1 MAERHKDP
9 DMTEQAKT
17 DTAQTQLVVIEPT
30 TAVALFTEGHG
41 VAELLADIRQKAS
54 SMVPDVTTVKGR
66 KEIASIAYA
75 VAKTKSHLDG
85 VGKELTAKYKEIPAR
100 IDANRKLIRDTLDA
114 LKEEVRAPLTQ
125 YEAAEEAR
133 VEALQARLAR
143 LNELGSAASVEI
155 AATQLQAMLLEVEQ
169 TELDDSWQE
178 LLPQATVAKELAA
191 KRLGEALAAR
201 QKYEAEQAELEQ
213 LRQKQ
218 AEQDRIDRE
227 RLIAELAAEQARRE
241 EENRQRLERE
251 AAQHREQE
259 AQRQAQAAQ
268 QAAEQARRNSE
279 ASELARQQAEA
290 RRIAEAEQAEQ
301 RRLQAEANAARQAEE
316 AATRA
321 AEQERQRI
329 AEEQRLKE
337 EADAARAADVEH
349 RRTINQSILMDL
361 MGLGIEEAKAIT
373 LIKNIANNKI
383 AHLTINY

>member
-1 MAERHKDP
+1 
-9 DMTEQAKT
+9 MTEQAKT

-30 TAVALFTEGHG
+30 TAVALFTEGQG

-54 SMVPDVTTVKGR
+54 SLVPDVTTAKGR
-66 KEIASIAYA
+66 KEIASVAHA
-75 VAKTKSHLDG
+75 VARTKTYLDG
-85 VGKELTAKYKEIPAR
+85 LGKEQTDKFKEIPKR
-100 IDANRKLIRDTLDA
+100 IDANRKQIRDTLDD
-114 LKEEVRAPLTQ
+114 LKDEVRAPLTQ

-133 VEALQARLAR
+133 VAALQSRLAR
-143 LNELGSAASVEI
+143 LNELGSPASIEI
-155 AATQLQAMLLEVEQ
+155 AAADLQVMLNEVEQ
-169 TELDDSWQE
+169 NALDDTWQE

-227 RLIAELAAEQARRE
+227 RLIAEQAAEQARRE

-259 AQRQAQAAQ
+259 AQRQAQVAQ
-268 QAAEQARRNSE
+268 QAAEQARRDSE
-279 ASELARQQAEA
+279 AAELARQ
-290 RRIAEAEQAEQ
+290 
-301 RRLQAEANAARQAEE
+301 QAEANAARQAEE

-329 AEEQRLKE
+329 ELEQARKQQE
-337 EADAARAADVEH
+337 DERRAADMEH
-349 RRTINQSILMDL
+349 RRTINNAILMDL
-361 MGLGIEEAKAIT
+361 MGLGIEEGKAIN
-373 LIKNIANNKI
+373 LIKHIANNKI